1 MTLISPVSK
10 PVPITTLFVHQNVVE
25 ITTSASMAAL
35 KNRIKRLSEYTE
47 SVIKY
52 LITYARESISKKLGL
67 INSEKK

>member
-1 MTLISPVSK
+1 M
-10 PVPITTLFVHQNVVE
+10 HQNVVE